1 MTLRSIL
8 TGVGTLA
15 ILFAITSTTCA
26 QVSKEVRRACE
37 EKADKVRP
45 ALRMPER
52 EQFIAN
58 CLADATATQSKK
70 RKY

>member
-1 MTLRSIL
+1 MIL
-8 TGVGTLA
+8 KYVIG
-15 ILFAITSTTCA
+15 FAALTVIFAVTSPTYA

-37 EKADKVRP
+37 AKADKVRP
-45 ALRMPER
+45 ALRTPER

-70 RKY
+70 KKY